1 VAVKHVCPK
10 CNGNDVYFNKKQ
22 IITGFGG
29 ILGNRQRE
37 VERPFCRKCDIEA
50 KEIRLHS
57 DGSEMSAEAA
67 EMRKSW
73 GFSMKISLGM
83 AIGVV
88 GIYLWALS
96 RTF

>member
-1 VAVKHVCPK
+1 MAVKHVCPK

-22 IITGFGG
+22 IITGVGG
-29 ILGNRQRE
+29 VWGNRQRE

-50 KEIRLHS
+50 KEIRLYS
-57 DGSEMSAEAA
+57 DGSEMTTEEAA
-67 EMRKSW
+67 NMKFW
-73 GFSMKISLGM
+73 GLFMKISLGV